1 MDLRIFTEPQQGAS
15 YAQLVAVAQ
24 NAERLGFSAF
34 FRSDHV
40 QRIGAG
46 SPSATALPGPSES
59 WVTLG
64 GIARETSTIR
74 LGTLVTS
81 ATFRHPSMLALA
93 ASTVDQM
100 SGGRAEL
107 GLGAGWYEGEHAAYG
122 LPFASLGARFDAFAE
137 QLEIISGLWATPP
150 DGAFSYAGRHYTLS
164 NSPAL
169 PRPVQSPRPPIII
182 GGNGPRRT
190 PALAARFAD
199 EFNSAFRSVEDTA
212 AAFERVRA
220 AAAAAGRAPESIICS
235 VGQTICLGE
244 NDAEV
249 SRRAA
254 RIGRS
259 VESLRAGGLCG
270 TPDQVREK
278 IERFAA
284 IGASR
289 LYLQF
294 LDLDDLAH
302 LDLIGA
308 ALL

>member
-1 MDLRIFTEPQQGAS
+1 MDMRIFTEPQQGAS
-15 YAQLVAVAQ
+15 YGQLVRVAQ

-46 SPSATALPGPSES
+46 SPVAPGLPGPTES

-64 GIARETSTIR
+64 GIARETSVIR

-93 ASTVDQM
+93 VSTVDQM

-107 GLGAGWYEGEHAAYG
+107 GLGSGWYESEHVAYG
-122 LPFASLGARFDAFAE
+122 LPFGTLGSRFDVFAE
-137 QLEIISGLWATPP
+137 QLEIISGLWATPEW
-150 DGAFSYAGRHYTLS
+150 GAFSYAGKHYTLVD
-164 NSPAL
+164 SPAL
-169 PRPVQSPRPPIII
+169 PKPAQSPRPPIII
-182 GGNGPRRT
+182 GGNGAKRT

-199 EFNSAFRSVEDTA
+199 EFNSAFRTVEDTA

-220 AAAAAGRAPESIICS
+220 AVADSGRAPESITYS
-235 VGQTICLGE
+235 VGQTICMGE
-244 NDAEV
+244 DDAEV
-249 SRRAA
+249 GRRAE
-254 RIGRS
+254 RLGRS
-259 VESLRAGGLCG
+259 VESLRAGALCG

-278 IERFAA
+278 IERLAA